1 MSETDEN
8 SGAAA
13 GRVRV
18 WSGDITTLEVDAIVN
33 AANETLR
40 GGGGV
45 DGAIHQAAG
54 PELLRACLALP
65 ETEDDVRCPTG
76 EARITPGF
84 GLPARYVI
92 HTVGPVW
99 DGGWRGEPILLA
111 SCYRQSLRVAAEAGL
126 CSVAF
131 PAVSC
136 GAYGYPIPEACR
148 IAVET
153 VVGALAGDDTVEEVT
168 LVAWGVAVRSAL
180 DEALARATRTPPR

>member
-1 MSETDEN
+1 MAERE
-8 SGAAA
+8 A
-13 GRVRV
+13 GVDSAVDRVKV
-18 WSGDITTLEVDAIVN
+18 WSGNITTLEVDAVVN

-65 ETEDDVRCPTG
+65 ETEHDVRCPTG

-99 DGGWRGEPILLA
+99 HGGWRSEPDLLA
-111 SCYRQSLRVAAEAGL
+111 SCYRESLRVAAEAGL
-126 CSVAF
+126 WSVAF
-131 PAVSC
+131 PAISC
-136 GAYGYPIPEACR
+136 GAYGYPVAEACR

-153 VVGALAGDDTVEEVT
+153 VLQTLAREGTIREVT
-168 LVAWGVAVRSAL
+168 LVAWGVAVRSAM

>member
-1 MSETDEN
+1 MEELEEGF
-8 SGAAA
+8 GAATD
-13 GRVRV
+13 RVKV
-18 WSGDITTLEVDAIVN
+18 WSGNITTLEVDAIVN
-33 AANETLR
+33 AANKTLR

-45 DGAIHQAAG
+45 DGAIHVAAG

-65 ETEDDVRCPTG
+65 ETDADVRCPTG

-111 SCYRQSLRVAAEAGL
+111 SCYRESLRVAAEGGL

-131 PAVSC
+131 PAISC

-148 IAVET
+148 VAVET
-153 VVGALAGDDTVEEVT
+153 VLGTLAGDDTVEEVT
-168 LVAWGVAVRSAL
+168 LVARGVAVRSAL